1 MYPQVLKN
9 GEEQPT
15 VSVPTQQDMESM
27 TEYVAEWVAVRHNS
41 WGDTH
46 RYLLTSAKE
55 FTAEQREQ
63 FGLNQVQYGEPVSFI
78 GVPCRSRAE
87 GLLTGAEMTMTQRQL
102 H

>member
-41 WGDTH
+41 WGDMN
-46 RYLLTSAKE
+46 RYLLSSAKE
-55 FTAEQREQ
+55 STAEQRKDSTKSNMASQ
-63 FGLNQVQYGEPVSFI
+63 WVLLGFLA
-78 GVPCRSRAE
+78 GVGVRGYWQE
-87 GLLTGAEMTMTQRQL
+87 
-102 H
+102 